1 MTSGGPQDS
10 TLTIMYYIYHNA
22 VKLNNFG
29 YGCAMGIILAAIIAL
44 FSAAQFCLAKS
55 GN

>member
-1 MTSGGPQDS
+1 MYICRRSGSWIRG
-10 TLTIMYYIYHNA
+10 YHNA